1 MPKGIIVTAVLILA
15 VMIAAKDG
23 RLPRAAGL
31 TASCLVA
38 RQAGDGSQ
46 VVACRSGALEG
57 QPDLSHR
64 SCTAAGRT
72 GTYAYWRCP
81 AQQQASPAP

>member
-1 MPKGIIVTAVLILA
+1 MPRGIIVIAVLVLA

-31 TASCLVA
+31 TASCQVA
-38 RQAGDGSQ
+38 RRAADGSEL
-46 VVACRSGALEG
+46 VACRSGSLEG
-57 QPDLSHR
+57 QPDLTRR
-64 SCTAAGRT
+64 SCTPAGTT

-81 AQQQASPAP
+81 AGLQSSPAP